1 MRRRARHR
9 DEDQVEQNHRQA
21 DRQRRGHARAPL
33 RDRDGVDHRQQHR
46 AVDDLDQE
54 RAALADHAAVDR
66 VRAEVGDVADLVAHN
81 RVEQRRAQDRPNELE
96 HHVDQPRPDL
106 DVPREHERH
115 GHDRVDVPARDV
127 VRGVDHHRDAQP
139 VRDRDR
145 DQPGHSPVRAAAGG
159 DRDRDRRARREHHE
173 QHRAE
178 HLREVGAEI
187 GRRADLIQSQL
198 EAVHPKPLPF
208 ERCCVSYPPVS
219 SGKDG
224 SAAHSD
230 IEAS

>member
-9 DEDQVEQNHRQA
+9 DEDQVEEDHRQA
-21 DRQRRGHARAPL
+21 DRQRRRDARAPL

-54 RAALADHAAVDR
+54 RAALADHPAVDR
-66 VRAEVGDVADLVAHN
+66 VRPEVGDVADLVAN
-81 RVEQRRAQDRPNELE
+81 DCVEQRGAEDRANELE
-96 HHVDQPRPDL
+96 HDVDQSRPNL
-106 DVPREHERH
+106 DVPRQHEGH
-115 GHDRVDVPARDV
+115 GHDRVDVPAGDV

-139 VRDRDR
+139 VRDRDG
-145 DQPGHSPVRAAAGG
+145 DQPGHAPVRAAAGG
-159 DRDRDRRARREHHE
+159 DRDRNRRARREHHE
-173 QHRAE
+173 QHRADQ
-178 HLREVGAEI
+178 LREI
-187 GRRADLIQSQL
+187 RPQIRRRAHLIQSQL